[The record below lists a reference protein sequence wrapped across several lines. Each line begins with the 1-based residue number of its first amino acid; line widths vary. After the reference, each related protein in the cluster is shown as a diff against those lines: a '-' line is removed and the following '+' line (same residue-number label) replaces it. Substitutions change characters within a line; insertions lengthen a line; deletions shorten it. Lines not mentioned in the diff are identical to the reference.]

1 MFCYKMIQNCSN
13 EVGKAYT
20 MNLKQL
26 NLYDGSGVN
35 MYEIEWFYWL
45 PWQRGYPFK
54 AQWYVGPPPAVS
66 FSNPTL
72 CPRGVFMA

>member
-1 MFCYKMIQNCSN
+1 MFCYKTIQNCSN

-35 MYEIEWFYWL
+35 TYEIEWFYWL
-45 PWQRGYPFK
+45 PW
-54 AQWYVGPPPAVS
+54 
-66 FSNPTL
+66 
-72 CPRGVFMA
+72 